1 MNYDNGLKDLS
12 KLEIELDTAPKYQLP
27 EPEKFMSAKAYK
39 AKMAEPVELL
49 RKVFGR
55 KQIDDWVEQERMVKS
70 RKRDNTRSR

>member
-39 AKMAEPVELL
+39 AKMAEPVEEMGGTYYSGSGQG
-49 RKVFGR
+49 FYFH
-55 KQIDDWVEQERMVKS
+55 
-70 RKRDNTRSR
+70 